1 MMTQELKPAAQGKL
15 DADTLQRAQ
24 QGDEAALSAL
34 FQAHKAKVYALCL
47 RMTANTAEA
56 EDLTQ
61 DAFLQ
66 IFRKIG
72 AFRGESAL
80 STWLYRVAMNTVL
93 MHFRKK
99 KLRLSSLEEPVSRE
113 PGAVKREYGQADG
126 RLSSSVDRIALT
138 RAMRELPAGYRSIF
152 LMHEVDGYDHREIAQ
167 LMQCSIGNSK
177 SQLHRA
183 KARMRELLCQQAG

>member
-1 MMTQELKPAAQGKL
+1 MMTHELKLAAQGKL
-15 DADTLQRAQ
+15 DANTLQQAQ
-24 QGDEAALSAL
+24 RGDEAALAAL
-34 FQAHKAKVYALCL
+34 FQTHKAKVYALCL

-99 KLRLSSLEEPVSRE
+99 RLRLSSLEEPASRE
-113 PGAVKREYGQADG
+113 PGAAKREYGKADS

-138 RAMRELPAGYRSIF
+138 RAMQELPAGYRSIF
-152 LMHEVDGYDHREIAQ
+152 
-167 LMQCSIGNSK
+167 
-177 SQLHRA
+177 
-183 KARMRELLCQQAG
+183 